1 MREHERDTLT
11 FDNRLQ
17 DRLSIVK
24 VSGPLAR
31 VSFAGMNRR
40 ELLQSA
46 FVLGLGLHQDDPAS
60 VRPTEGDLLVKP
72 GDAAKTPLTP
82 ADIPLG
88 AKHTLAWAM
97 DPADKTV
104 RSGSRLNQL
113 LLVRLAP
120 ETLSPET
127 RPRAADGVVAYTAI
141 CTHNGCDIDDW
152 LASEKVLSCSCHSSS
167 FDPKD
172 GGRVVDGP
180 APRALPALPLK
191 VVDGKLVV
199 AQPFTSP
206 VGYEK
211 G

>member
-1 MREHERDTLT
+1 M
-11 FDNRLQ
+11 
-17 DRLSIVK
+17 
-24 VSGPLAR
+24 A
-31 VSFAGMNRR
+31 AM
-40 ELLQSA
+40 
-46 FVLGLGLHQDDPAS
+46 GLGVRIQDDPSS
-60 VRPTEGDLLVKP
+60 VRPREGDLLVRP
-72 GDAAKTPLTP
+72 GDADHTPLTP
-82 ADIPLG
+82 SDIPIG

-127 RPRAADGVVAYTAI
+127 FARAANGVVAYTAI

-152 LASEKVLSCSCHSSS
+152 LASEKILSCSCHSSS

-172 GGRVVDGP
+172 GGRVADGP